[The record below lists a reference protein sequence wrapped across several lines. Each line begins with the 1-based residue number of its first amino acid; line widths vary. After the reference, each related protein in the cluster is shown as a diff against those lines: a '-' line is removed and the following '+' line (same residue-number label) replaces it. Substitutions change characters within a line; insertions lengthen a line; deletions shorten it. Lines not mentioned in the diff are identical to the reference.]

1 MPDCNPVAG
10 GGPRR
15 GWAGAY
21 ATANSE
27 ASASTPNVII
37 QRVSRVR
44 IAILCGCSILAF
56 KCGMIPT

>member
-1 MPDCNPVAG
+1 MPDRNPVAG

-15 GWAGAY
+15 GCAGAY

-27 ASASTPNVII
+27 ASASTPNDII

-44 IAILCGCSILAF
+44 IAILLRLQNSAF
-56 KCGMIPT
+56 QLWA